1 MNLRF
6 AFVLVIATAAFA
18 VELNGQINTYI
29 RSVRPLSAD
38 EKKPLTVSAELM
50 QSSKIQRV
58 TLSYRVFGQ
67 TEFRSYEMQMLRDS
81 AIVEIP
87 AADVQPPFLELF
99 VTATDVNG
107 VTETFPYD
115 APEIQPVRIMVSI
128 ASRYEVII
136 LSPDEG
142 EQITEGESYISI
154 SFVYADEKTDRSKTK
169 ILLNGIDLS
178 DKAMFFDDLL
188 IVPPDAIP
196 PGLLRGG
203 VNLAVQTF
211 DTEGRPLTSMRRGF
225 NVISEEEAE
234 EIRTSFTAFGNAQAE
249 LRRESIKGVVRSYRR
264 LDARAQASYLEFLRA
279 NANITLTSE
288 EKPENQPQNRMFFG
302 ADARYVRFGIGDAYP
317 RFPSTIM
324 DGRRIRG
331 YTFDLLLGG
340 FNLNVANGEII
351 RRVETNNV
359 PQTLQRTMSVVRPSF
374 GKGEN
379 FQWGFTYL
387 KSKDDFDA
395 AQPITVRPQENV
407 VFGSDMLIG
416 IDNRRI
422 EFTAQTALSLNNV
435 DISRPEF
442 NSDSI
447 DAAVARGTFEK
458 DDADQLKKIL
468 PIARNLITVNEN
480 LVPVNP
486 IGMTSLVYETAISF
500 NYFGNFLKA
509 SYIFHGKDYT
519 SSGATAIRRDISGYN
534 VTDRLRLLEN
544 RLFLTGSFEELKNNT
559 SGFEITT
566 TTYRTINTSISYYP
580 ARDFPNMTIG
590 YGQNR
595 NSNPIDPF
603 DSVGVAQQ
611 IALRAVDDHTQR
623 YFLQTSYDF
632 TQWGRH
638 NVSLNVDVSSKDD
651 RTPKQQDVSTFN
663 TIVLISTAHDL
674 RLESSLGLSV
684 SSLKFP
690 QADSLGA
697 ITQGTLG
704 YQTVSLTGRYKIYEE
719 YLRLTGTFAPTFG
732 DLSRMLFEASLQ
744 YTITEHQAAVA
755 QFQFIKNSSSA
766 FTAVTGSNDSF
777 FSLTY
782 RIDF

>member
-1 MNLRF
+1 
-6 AFVLVIATAAFA
+6 VIATAALTA
-18 VELNGQINTYI
+18 ELNGQINTYI
-29 RSVRPLSAD
+29 RSVRPISAD

-58 TLSYRVFGQ
+58 TLSYRLFGQ
-67 TEFRSYEMQMLRDS
+67 SEFRSYEMQMFRDS

-87 AADVQPPFLELF
+87 AADVLPPFLELF
-99 VTATDVNG
+99 VTATDMNG
-107 VTETFPYD
+107 MTETFPYD

-128 ASRYEVII
+128 ASQYEVII

-142 EQITEGESYISI
+142 EQITEGESYISV

-196 PGLLRGG
+196 SGLLRGG

-211 DTEGRPLTSMRRGF
+211 DNEGRPLTSLRRGF

-249 LRRESIKGVVRSYRR
+249 LRQENIKGVVRSYRR

-279 NANITLTSE
+279 NASITLTSE

-351 RRVETNNV
+351 RRVEMNSI
-359 PQTLQRTMSVVRPSF
+359 PQTLRRTMSVVRPSF

-387 KSKDDFDA
+387 TSKDDFDA
-395 AQPITVRPQENV
+395 TQPITVRPQENV

-447 DAAVARGTFEK
+447 DAAVARGTFDR

-486 IGMTSLVYETAISF
+486 IGMTSLVYETAVSF

-519 SSGATAIRRDISGYN
+519 STGATAIRRDISGYN
-534 VTDRLRLLEN
+534 ITDRLRLLEN

-566 TTYRTINTSISYYP
+566 TTYRTINSSISYYP
-580 ARDFPNMTIG
+580 ARDFPNMTVG

-611 IALRAVDDHTQR
+611 IALRAVDEHTQR

-632 TQWGRH
+632 TKWGRH

-651 RTPKQQDVSTFN
+651 RTPKQQDVSTLN

-744 YTITEHQAAVA
+744 YTITERQVAVA